1 MHLAYLAGL
10 ISGLLGKGKR
20 STAVLTA
27 VWAVLFCGVAG
38 NTPSVL
44 RAAVMILMLQAAPL
58 LGRERDGPTSLGLAL
73 MLLLLVNP
81 FSAAHVGL
89 QLSFASVAGIQTASD
104 PIQRWM
110 LARCHLDRPPKGR
123 WEELLWAAPRFV
135 VSNLSATLGATVF
148 TMPLVALHFGTL
160 SLIAPIS
167 NLLTLWAVSLLFLGG
182 LAVGVVG
189 LFAPGLAAVLAVP
202 FTPLAQYLNWAI
214 DLLSRPAMAAL
225 SLQSVY
231 YWAWMALFYLLLAV
245 CIRARGKVPLWMLVC
260 SGVFTLTLA
269 LLWNGLTFYSG
280 DLSAAVL
287 NVGQGQSVL
296 VRTGDFLT
304 LVDCGGDSLDDPGD
318 IAADYI
324 QSLGRSTLDLLV
336 VSHYHADHANG
347 IPQLLRRIRV
357 EEIALPDVE
366 EDAPL
371 RAEILALAEEQG
383 SRVRFVET
391 DQRLELGG
399 GANLTLCAPVLES
412 NDTNEL
418 GLTVVATAGDFD
430 VLITGDLSGA
440 GELGLLER
448 VDLPDVELMVV
459 GHHGSDTST
468 TRELLEATRPDVAVI
483 SVGARNSY
491 GHPAQETLL
500 RLDAAG
506 AEIYRTDLH
515 GTVLVTGRGS

>member
-1 MHLAYLAGL
+1 M
-10 ISGLLGKGKR
+10 
-20 STAVLTA
+20 
-27 VWAVLFCGVAG
+27 
-38 NTPSVL
+38 
-44 RAAVMILMLQAAPL
+44 
-58 LGRERDGPTSLGLAL
+58 
-73 MLLLLVNP
+73 
-81 FSAAHVGL
+81 
-89 QLSFASVAGIQTASD
+89 
-104 PIQRWM
+104 
-110 LARCHLDRPPKGR
+110 
-123 WEELLWAAPRFV
+123 
-135 VSNLSATLGATVF
+135 
-148 TMPLVALHFGTL
+148 
-160 SLIAPIS
+160 
-167 NLLTLWAVSLLFLGG
+167 
-182 LAVGVVG
+182 
-189 LFAPGLAAVLAVP
+189 
-202 FTPLAQYLNWAI
+202 
-214 DLLSRPAMAAL
+214 
-225 SLQSVY
+225 
-231 YWAWMALFYLLLAV
+231 
-245 CIRARGKVPLWMLVC
+245 
-260 SGVFTLTLA
+260 
-269 LLWNGLTFYSG
+269 
-280 DLSAAVL
+280 
-287 NVGQGQSVL
+287 
-296 VRTGDFLT
+296 
-304 LVDCGGDSLDDPGD
+304 
-318 IAADYI
+318 AADYI